1 MEGKRIV
8 ERMCAVCRKKGDK
21 KSFVRIVKNKSG
33 EIKIDNSYKENGRG
47 MYLCIDGDCINK
59 AIKTKAL
66 NRSFKCTV
74 DNKIYEELSS
84 YDKS

>member
-1 MEGKRIV
+1 
-8 ERMCAVCRKKGDK
+8 MCAVCRKKGDK